1 MNTMIDY
8 LKGAF
13 TYLLVMFLI
22 VTLYTELSHYWSTIG
37 GVRGDLVK
45 FEIPLVLLLL
55 FIFYFPTINNR
66 IIRYL
71 FPVVP
76 VLVLYLS
83 VDIFYGF
90 LGRSPRPSDFQNI
103 NMVSDF
109 SVGLMFLIFFLGFL
123 ICFPVVM
130 LFYKAYQNR
139 SFKDIIYSVLFRVLS
154 VSLVLFVFL
163 SDTFADYRASSYQY
177 TEWSQE
183 KSIKENGRFSSFIFY
198 GYQEKKNFSLLNEYG
213 KKNIDIKEILFP
225 NIVRHPRNIHI
236 VVLESF
242 IDPRLL
248 LNINFNRSPLANELI
263 SYLLPASYNFS
274 HVISPV
280 YGGNT
285 AQAEFELLT
294 GIHAF
299 AKIGSAEFNILQGG
313 KANGFVGVLNQHG
326 YKSIA
331 TLATG
336 SGYYNSVLAYKSLGF
351 DDVLFLAESGIIT
364 DKEKERG
371 VSDAGVLKHSL
382 SRIKNALNTA
392 TQPIV
397 SYTLG
402 MYGHFPYERDLSD
415 EPDIINSDHQ
425 DERVKRISNQ
435 FYYRTKAVADFIK
448 QLTAIDSSS
457 IIYITS
463 DHIPPLLDDNIH
475 YGLDRYEN
483 ISLFIND
490 GHAVDVS
497 GKRYYEI
504 PWLIWDELTGLK
516 NARSL
521 SDKDREELY
530 FKLLFESIQSRNH

>member
-1 MNTMIDY
+1 MKTIIDY
-8 LKGAF
+8 FKGAF

-22 VTLYTELSHYWSTIG
+22 VTLYTELSHYWSAIG
-37 GVRGDLVK
+37 GVRGNLIK

-55 FIFYFPTINNR
+55 FVVYFPTINNR
-66 IIRYL
+66 VIRYL
-71 FPVVP
+71 FPVIP
-76 VLVLYLS
+76 VLILYLS
-83 VDIFYGF
+83 VDVFYGF

-103 NMVSDF
+103 NMISDF
-109 SVGLMFLIFFLGFL
+109 SVELVFLIFLLGFL

-139 SFKDIIYSVLFRVLS
+139 SFKDVIYSVLFRVLL
-154 VSLVLFVFL
+154 VSLVLFIFL
-163 SDTFADYRASSYQY
+163 SDTFADYRVSSYQY

-183 KSIKENGRFSSFIFY
+183 KSIKENGRFSSFMFY
-198 GYQEKKNFSLLNEYG
+198 GYQEKENAALLGEYS

-225 NIVRHPRNIHI
+225 DVVHHPRNIHI

-248 LNINFNRSPLANELI
+248 LNISFNRSPLANELMP
-263 SYLLPASYNFS
+263 YLLPASHNFS

-313 KANGFVGVLNQHG
+313 KTNGFIGVLNQHG
-326 YKSIA
+326 YKSVA

-336 SGYYNSVLAYKSLGF
+336 SGYYNSILAYKSLGF
-351 DDVLFLAESGIIT
+351 DDVLFLAESDLIT

-371 VSDAGVLKHSL
+371 VSDAGVLKYSL

-402 MYGHFPYERDLSD
+402 MYGHFPYERDLGE
-415 EPDIINSDHQ
+415 EPDIINPASQ
-425 DERVKRISNQ
+425 DDRIRRISNQ

-448 QLTAIDSSS
+448 HLTVIDPNS

-463 DHIPPLLDDNIH
+463 DHIPPLLDDNSH

-497 GKRYYEI
+497 GKKYYEI

-530 FKLLFESIQSRNH
+530 FKLLSESIQSGKH